1 MPLREEQC
9 DEAILARDCHATINC
24 LPSYFPPPLR
34 GEDYGGGEKTK
45 GESIMRKIKRFLLM
59 GIIISLLF
67 SCLTVVTAAEM
78 TAEEIINK
86 RDNNEYFETAQMEAE
101 MIIASG
107 SRIITKTM
115 VVLADKQNS
124 LVEFTNSQDRGTK
137 FLKREDDLWMFFPD
151 AEEIIKIS
159 GHMLNQG
166 MMGSDF
172 SYQDVMESDK
182 LTDLYDFKIIGEEE
196 FDSRPCYV
204 LEGIA
209 REGVKVSYYR
219 RVSWVDKERF
229 IGLKEELYAQSGR
242 ILKETKVNIIEEIE
256 GRWVPTNSVMENKL
270 RKDTYTEF
278 TITQI
283 KFNLEIPE
291 ETFSLQNLR

>member
-1 MPLREEQC
+1 MQ
-9 DEAILARDCHATINC
+9 
-24 LPSYFPPPLR
+24 
-34 GEDYGGGEKTK
+34 
-45 GESIMRKIKRFLLM
+45 KIKGLLLI
-59 GIIISLLF
+59 GIIISILF
-67 SCLTVVTAAEM
+67 SCLIITAAAEM
-78 TAEEIINK
+78 TAEEIISK
-86 RDNNEYFETAQMEAE
+86 RDDNEYFDTAQMEAE
-101 MIIASG
+101 MIIVSG
-107 SRIITKTM
+107 SRKITKTM
-115 VVLADKQNS
+115 VALTDKKNS

-172 SYQDVMESDK
+172 SYQDVMEADK
-182 LTDLYDFKIIGEEE
+182 LTDLYDFEIIKEEE
-196 FDSRPCYV
+196 FEGRPCYV

-219 RVSWVDKERF
+219 RISWIDKERF
-229 IGLKEELYAQSGR
+229 IGLKEELYAKSGR

-270 RKDTYTEF
+270 RKNTYTEF

>member
-1 MPLREEQC
+1 M
-9 DEAILARDCHATINC
+9 
-24 LPSYFPPPLR
+24 
-34 GEDYGGGEKTK
+34 K
-45 GESIMRKIKRFLLM
+45 KIKWVLLI
-59 GIIISLLF
+59 GITVSILF
-67 SCLTVVTAAEM
+67 SSLIVVTAAEM

-86 RDNNEYFETAQMEAE
+86 RDDNEYFETAQMEAE

-107 SRIITKTM
+107 SRIISKTM
-115 VVLADKQNS
+115 VALTDKQNS

-159 GHMLNQG
+159 GH
-166 MMGSDF
+166 
-172 SYQDVMESDK
+172 
-182 LTDLYDFKIIGEEE
+182 
-196 FDSRPCYV
+196 V
-204 LEGIA
+204 LEGVA

-219 RVSWVDKERF
+219 RVSWIDKERF
-229 IGLKEELYAQSGR
+229 IGLQEELYAQSGR
-242 ILKETKVNIIEEIE
+242 ILKETKVNKIEEIE

-291 ETFSLQNLR
+291 ETFTLQNLR

>member
-1 MPLREEQC
+1 MQ
-9 DEAILARDCHATINC
+9 
-24 LPSYFPPPLR
+24 
-34 GEDYGGGEKTK
+34 
-45 GESIMRKIKRFLLM
+45 KIKGLLLI
-59 GIIISLLF
+59 GIIISILF
-67 SCLTVVTAAEM
+67 SSLIVVTAAEM
-78 TAEEIINK
+78 TAEEIINM
-86 RDNNEYFETAQMEAE
+86 RDDNEYFDTAEMEAD

-115 VVLADKQNS
+115 VALSDRKNS

-182 LTDLYDFKIIGEEE
+182 LTDLYDFEVIREEE
-196 FDSRPCYV
+196 LDGRLCYV

-209 REGVKVSYYR
+209 KEGIKVSYYR
-219 RVSWVDKERF
+219 RVSWIDKERF

-242 ILKETKVNIIEEIE
+242 ILKETKVNKIEEIE
-256 GRWVPTNSVMENKL
+256 GRWVAVDSVMENML
-270 RKDTYTEF
+270 RKNTYTQF
-278 TITQI
+278 IITRI
-283 KFNLEIPE
+283 SFNPEIPE

>member
-1 MPLREEQC
+1 M
-9 DEAILARDCHATINC
+9 
-24 LPSYFPPPLR
+24 
-34 GEDYGGGEKTK
+34 K
-45 GESIMRKIKRFLLM
+45 KIKWFLLI
-59 GIIISLLF
+59 GITVSILF
-67 SCLTVVTAAEM
+67 SSLIIAAAAEM
-78 TAEEIINK
+78 TAEEIILK
-86 RDNNEYFETAQMEAE
+86 RDSNEYFDTAQMEAE
-101 MIIASG
+101 MIIVSG
-107 SRIITKTM
+107 SRKITKTM
-115 VVLADKQNS
+115 VALTDKKNS

-182 LTDLYDFKIIGEEE
+182 LTDLYDFEIIKEEE
-196 FDSRPCYV
+196 FEGRPCYV

-219 RVSWVDKERF
+219 RVSWIDRERF
-229 IGLKEELYAQSGR
+229 IGLKEELYTQSGR
-242 ILKETKVNIIEEIE
+242 LLKETKANIIEEIE
-256 GRWVPTNSVMENKL
+256 GRWIPTNSVMENKL

-283 KFNLEIPE
+283 NFNLEIPE

>member
-1 MPLREEQC
+1 MQ
-9 DEAILARDCHATINC
+9 
-24 LPSYFPPPLR
+24 
-34 GEDYGGGEKTK
+34 
-45 GESIMRKIKRFLLM
+45 KIKGFLLI
-59 GIIISLLF
+59 GIIISILITSLII
-67 SCLTVVTAAEM
+67 TTAAEM

-86 RDNNEYFETAQMEAE
+86 RDDNEYFDTAQMEAE
-101 MIIASG
+101 MIIVSG
-107 SRIITKTM
+107 GRKIIKTM
-115 VVLADKQNS
+115 VALTDKKNS

-172 SYQDVMESDK
+172 SYQDVMEADK
-182 LTDLYDFKIIGEEE
+182 LTDLYDFKIIKEEE
-196 FDSRPCYV
+196 FEGRPCYV

-229 IGLKEELYAQSGR
+229 IGLKEELYAESGR
-242 ILKETKVNIIEEIE
+242 VLKETRVNEVQEIE
-256 GRWVPTNSVMENKL
+256 GRWVPINSVMENKL

-278 TITQI
+278 IITQI

>member
-1 MPLREEQC
+1 MQ
-9 DEAILARDCHATINC
+9 
-24 LPSYFPPPLR
+24 
-34 GEDYGGGEKTK
+34 
-45 GESIMRKIKRFLLM
+45 KIKGLLLI
-59 GIIISLLF
+59 GIVISILF
-67 SCLTVVTAAEM
+67 SSLIVVAAVEM
-78 TAEEIINK
+78 TAEEIINM
-86 RDNNEYFETAQMEAE
+86 RDDNEYFDTAEMEAD

-115 VVLADKQNS
+115 VALSDRKNS

-159 GHMLNQG
+159 GHMLSQG

-182 LTDLYDFKIIGEEE
+182 LTDLYDFEIIKEEE
-196 FDSRPCYV
+196 LDGRLCYV

-209 REGVKVSYYR
+209 KEGVKVSYYR
-219 RVSWVDKERF
+219 RVSWIDKERF

-242 ILKETKVNIIEEIE
+242 ILKETKVNKIEEIE
-256 GRWVPTNSVMENKL
+256 GRLIAVDSVMENKL
-270 RKDTYTEF
+270 RKDTYTQF
-278 TITQI
+278 IITQI
-283 KFNLEIPE
+283 SFNPEIPE